1 METAGDIEEEE
12 EDTEQFSHGMSLTL
26 LFECFSDKSEI
37 SLGRRK
43 KKVVFMPCYGSCSLT
58 SRLGCLSNG
67 LMTCFDRYHPHHL
80 LWWTSAS
87 RT

>member
-12 EDTEQFSHGMSLTL
+12 EDTEQFSHGMSLAL
-26 LFECFSDKSEI
+26 RFRCFSDKLDL
-37 SLGRRK
+37 SLGRKK
-43 KKVVFMPCYGSCSLT
+43 KKVVFMPCYGSCLLT

-67 LMTCFDRYHPHHL
+67 LMARSDRHDSHHL
-80 LWWTSAS
+80 LWRTSAS